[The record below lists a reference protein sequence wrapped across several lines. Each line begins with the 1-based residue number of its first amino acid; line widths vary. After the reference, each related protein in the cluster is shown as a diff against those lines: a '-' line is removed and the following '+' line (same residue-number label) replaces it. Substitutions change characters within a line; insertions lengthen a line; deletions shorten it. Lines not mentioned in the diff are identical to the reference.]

1 MFQDN
6 IRLINMKYIMVMSW
20 LYHNLIKIN
29 SLRRII
35 EYLSFKINKKK
46 LFKKLGNI
54 MLIII
59 KVNKIFILNL
69 KLIVLNYKR
78 IISINI

>member
-29 SLRRII
+29 SWIRII